1 MQRKKIKKYGEL
13 WSKVRDFIRSIIK
26 NFETKNNYDK
36 KYIKIRL
43 NSDDELPL
51 SKTIEI
57 PSMVIN
63 VRAFIS
69 WKLQILSRSGLR
81 WMSI

>member
-1 MQRKKIKKYGEL
+1 MKRKKIKKYEEL

-69 WKLQILSRSGLR
+69 
-81 WMSI
+81 

>member
-1 MQRKKIKKYGEL
+1 MQRKKIKKYEEL

-69 WKLQILSRSGLR
+69 
-81 WMSI
+81 